1 MDEVTDEP
9 LYRDRVCGIDI
20 GKAGMVATIRVP
32 SERDPA
38 RRAAETRSFG
48 TTKRE
53 VLALAD
59 WLRCWQVPA
68 VVMEATGDYWKGP
81 FYRLEAE
88 GLECVLADAKQ
99 VKNLPGRPKRDP
111 SDSRWLAACFERGA
125 VTPCFV
131 ATEEFRVIRLHTRYR
146 RELTE
151 ERTREK
157 QRAEKL
163 LESAAVKLS
172 SVVSDL
178 HGVTGRA
185 VMDQL
190 IAGERDP
197 KALAQLARARAR
209 RKIAELEEALDGAE
223 FFTPAHAAL
232 LATML
237 ARIDH
242 LNTEIDQLTGVIERL
257 LAPYE
262 EQLQQAESMPGWGR
276 RSAQDAVAETGADM
290 TRFPTGGHLASWA
303 GRTPLDNQS
312 GKRQGRAKS
321 KKGNRYLGGLLGET
335 AVAAGRTQTREGA
348 RYRRIARRRGKPKAQ
363 VAVGNTQLKVYHTLL
378 SNPGMRYQDLGVDYY
393 ERQRGI
399 RRRIAH
405 HVGKLGALGFD
416 VTLCRRPDPESGG
429 TGETTAA

>member
-363 VAVGNTQLKVYHTLL
+363 VAV
-378 SNPGMRYQDLGVDYY
+378 PPR
-393 ERQRGI
+393 RQ
-399 RRRIAH
+399 A
-405 HVGKLGALGFD
+405 
-416 VTLCRRPDPESGG
+416 RRPRLRRHPLPPP
-429 TGETTAA
+429 